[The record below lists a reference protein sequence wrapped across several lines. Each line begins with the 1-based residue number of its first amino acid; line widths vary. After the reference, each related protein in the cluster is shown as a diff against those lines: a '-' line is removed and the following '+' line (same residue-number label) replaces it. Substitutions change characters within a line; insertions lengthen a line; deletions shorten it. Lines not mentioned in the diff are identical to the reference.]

1 MDPVQKAIVDSL
13 SKYRDDVLTDVLK
26 LLRYIDL
33 HFRITS
39 HVDYYAQLGFIPG
52 TLDLRTIDM
61 PTIDTK
67 INQITISD
75 ISSDKRAQLTL
86 AGNKIKEYI
95 QKRNEEGVL
104 PDNIENTEESRF
116 DFIYPIV
123 YNRWQEC
130 IDAIGED
137 GKDVP
142 INGLSKILET
152 QLPQKIGGF
161 PVTASDRTLIKRIEL
176 HFISQLR
183 LQQQQQQQLQQQLL
197 LQQPELQR
205 QRQRRHHQLSH
216 TPPRVMQNREPGRGT
231 NIGGK
236 RTTRR
241 RPRRKSTK
249 RLRRRR
255 TLRK

>member
-1 MDPVQKAIVDSL
+1 MDPVQKAILDSL
-13 SKYRDDVLTDVLK
+13 SKYRVGVLTDVLK

-33 HFRITS
+33 HFEIKS
-39 HVDYYAQLGFIPG
+39 NKYYDLLGLPPD
-52 TLDLRTIDM
+52 TPDLRTIDM
-61 PTIDTK
+61 PTIDKK
-67 INQITISD
+67 INQIIISD
-75 ISSDKRAQLTL
+75 IQPDKRKQLTFI
-86 AGNKIKEYI
+86 GNKIKEYI

-130 IDAIGED
+130 IDAIRKD

-142 INGLSKILET
+142 INGLSNILENPV
-152 QLPQKIGGF
+152 PQKIGGF
-161 PVTASDRTLIKRIEL
+161 PVTASDRTLIERIEL

-183 LQQQQQQQLQQQLL
+183 LPQLQLQLQQLQL
-197 LQQPELQR
+197 QPEIQQQVLYR
-205 QRQRRHHQLSH
+205 QRQQQTQRRDPSRII
-216 TPPRVMQNREPGRGT
+216 PRRST
-231 NIGGK
+231 GGK

-255 TLRK
+255 APRTSRK